1 MVGLISRIST
11 FFESMTSEKKKTY
24 METLNEQGHVGLLK
38 SWIVVKAVQPGDLL
52 VPVLVGD
59 LKYDNFIAYLK
70 SEHRMMGLYRGK
82 VGDAVI
88 EAIILEDSIFG
99 YFPEEMSNTMG
110 ILIEPDLS
118 DLDADWGGSGQLRD
132 MTDYIAKMKVINIW
146 VEGLENI
153 KSGAYEHV
161 SLESSLFHDIYNI
174 IISKQMEFRKNL
186 GLPP

>member
-11 FFESMTSEKKKTY
+11 FFKSMTSEKKNH
-24 METLNEQGHVGLLK
+24 MEALNEQGHVGLLK
-38 SWIVVKAVQPGDLL
+38 SWIVVKMVQPGDLL

-59 LKYDNFIAYLK
+59 VKYDNFIAYLK

-82 VGDAVI
+82 AGDAVI

-110 ILIEPDLS
+110 ILIEPNLS
-118 DLDADWGGSGQLRD
+118 DLDADWGSSGALRD
-132 MTDYIAKMKVINIW
+132 MAGSIAKMKVIDIW
-146 VEGLENI
+146 VEVLENI

-161 SLESSLFHDIYNI
+161 SLESSFFHDIYNI

>member
-88 EAIILEDSIFG
+88 A
-99 YFPEEMSNTMG
+99 
-110 ILIEPDLS
+110 
-118 DLDADWGGSGQLRD
+118 
-132 MTDYIAKMKVINIW
+132 
-146 VEGLENI
+146 
-153 KSGAYEHV
+153 V
-161 SLESSLFHDIYNI
+161 SYTHLTLPTIY
-174 IISKQMEFRKNL
+174 SV
-186 GLPP
+186 